1 MRRRAKVINFGII
14 YGMGP
19 QRLARELS
27 IPLVDAQRY
36 IANYFARYAGVTRFI
51 DETLAEARRQGYVV
65 TLLKRRRYLP
75 ELTSRE
81 EGVRQFAERTAINTP
96 VQGSAADLIKLAMV
110 RLEARLA
117 RDAVSASMILQV
129 HDELVF
135 EVEAEALEPAIA
147 VIREEMEGVM
157 PLRVPL
163 QVDIGSGPNWA
174 ATD

>member
-1 MRRRAKVINFGII
+1 VR
-14 YGMGP
+14 
-19 QRLARELS
+19 
-27 IPLVDAQRY
+27 
-36 IANYFARYAGVTRFI
+36 RFI
-51 DETLAEARRQGYVV
+51 EETLAEARRQGYVA

-110 RLEARLA
+110 KLDARLA
-117 RDAVSASMILQV
+117 REHMPATMILQV

-135 EVEAEALEPAIA
+135 EVETDAADAAIA
-147 VIREEMEGVM
+147 VIRDEMENVV
-157 PLRVPL
+157 PLRVPM
-163 QVDIGSGPNWA
+163 QVDIGAGPNWD